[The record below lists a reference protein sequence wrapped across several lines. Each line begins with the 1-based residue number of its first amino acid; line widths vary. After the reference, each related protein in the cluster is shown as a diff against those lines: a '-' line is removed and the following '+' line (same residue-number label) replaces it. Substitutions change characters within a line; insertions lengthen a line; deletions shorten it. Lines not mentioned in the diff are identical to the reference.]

1 MANTK
6 SKRNTLIYGAISLLG
21 IALLAAVGAW
31 WLLRDTAPD
40 MSKPWEPHMGMGATI
55 ASYRNKLE
63 ELILYADVVA
73 RVRLLDVEERIQTPG
88 KREAYEAK
96 MLFKFEVLEY
106 LKGGNGSSPSPIW
119 GQVYLEQ
126 AEGDTEEEARWKAAY
141 YWEHRNTYWD
151 DRDAIVFMNI
161 LPSPQHYALGG
172 ITADLGHALETY
184 SLSASKWWLPS
195 TSAGGVS
202 GASDDEQE
210 FLLEY
215 PRSGTSGASG
225 NSASTVSTAQLKR
238 LASLSDAA
246 LERRINS
253 LSGFMVVDESLPS
266 ETGIDHLSART
277 KPNWIELIWQTS
289 VNAPDV
295 TGHRILRRR
304 QTDSEFIELANIPIT
319 EESYYQDTRDIQ
331 PETKYIYRL
340 RAYGASGDI
349 ADARIAITTVAALEP
364 LSGAAATAT
373 PTATVVPTATPT
385 NTPATAPTTTP
396 TPAPILTPT
405 PPAGGV
411 SGAIDTPTPT
421 PTSTST
427 ATATHTPT
435 IAPTATLESSSGGV
449 TGQ

>member
-1 MANTK
+1 
-6 SKRNTLIYGAISLLG
+6 
-21 IALLAAVGAW
+21 
-31 WLLRDTAPD
+31 
-40 MSKPWEPHMGMGATI
+40 MGMGATI

-126 AEGDTEEEARWKAAY
+126 AEGATEEEARWKAAY

-151 DRDAIVFMNI
+151 DRDAIVFMDI
-161 LPSPQHYALGG
+161 LSSNAPSPQHYALGG

-215 PRSGTSGASG
+215 PRSGASGASG

-246 LERRINS
+246 LKRRINS

-289 VNAPDV
+289 FNAPNV
-295 TGHRILRRR
+295 TGYRILRRK

-319 EESYYQDTRDIQ
+319 EEGYYQDMRDIQ

-364 LSGAAATAT
+364 LSGAAATHTPTASPT
-373 PTATVVPTATPT
+373 PPQPTATVVPTATPT
-385 NTPATAPTTTP
+385 NTPATAPTATH
-396 TPAPILTPT
+396 TPAPTLTPT
-405 PPAGGV
+405 PPTGGV

-421 PTSTST
+421 ATSTPT

-435 IAPTATLESSSGGV
+435 IAPTATLESSIGGV